1 MVGNGAMI
9 LLVDDE
15 KSILHALRGI
25 LEDEGYSVSTAE
37 DGESA
42 LATLEDVDP
51 DLVLLDIWLPGRDG
65 MSVLEEIK
73 TRWRHIPV
81 IMISGHGTIELAVG
95 AVKKGAFDFIEKP
108 LSLEKVLLTA
118 QNALR
123 LSRLEAENRILRKHI
138 QPRDEITGRAPV
150 IERLRSQ
157 IEIVAP
163 TSSWVLIQGENGT
176 GKEVVARAIFSGSK
190 LADKP
195 FVEVNCAAIP
205 EDLIESEL
213 FGHEKGAFT
222 GAVRLKEGKFYQ
234 ADGGTL
240 FLDEIGDM
248 SLSTQA
254 KILRIL
260 QEQKFQ
266 RIGGSET
273 IEVRVRVIAATNKDL
288 PEEISEG
295 RFREDL
301 YHRLNVIP
309 IVVPPLKDRLE
320 DIPVLV
326 EEFVDEFC
334 HRNGYP
340 RKEFDPAVIE
350 AFYAYDWPGNVRE
363 LKNMV
368 ERLLVLSPS
377 SRIRP
382 EDLQPPVWPLG
393 KPAPVLSE
401 QNLKTAREDFERVFI
416 EDKLRE
422 CGGNISKTAEH
433 IGLERSH
440 LHKKIKELGIR
451 VVRNG

>member
-1 MVGNGAMI
+1 MVGDGAMI

-37 DGESA
+37 EGETA
-42 LATLEDVDP
+42 LAVLEDVEP

-65 MSVLEEIK
+65 MRILEEIK
-73 TRWRHIPV
+73 TRWPHIPV

-123 LSRLEAENRILRKHI
+123 LSRLETENRILRKRI

-157 IEIVAP
+157 IDTVAP
-163 TSSWVLIQGENGT
+163 TSSWVLIQGKNGT
-176 GKEVVARAIFSGSK
+176 GKEVVARAIFSGSR

-222 GAVRLKEGKFYQ
+222 GALRLKEGKFHQ

-273 IEVRVRVIAATNKDL
+273 IEVRGPGHRRDQQGPSRGNPRGTLQGGLVSSAERDPHRRPV
-288 PEEISEG
+288 SEG
-295 RFREDL
+295 
-301 YHRLNVIP
+301 
-309 IVVPPLKDRLE
+309 PP
-320 DIPVLV
+320 
-326 EEFVDEFC
+326 
-334 HRNGYP
+334 
-340 RKEFDPAVIE
+340 
-350 AFYAYDWPGNVRE
+350 
-363 LKNMV
+363 
-368 ERLLVLSPS
+368 
-377 SRIRP
+377 
-382 EDLQPPVWPLG
+382 
-393 KPAPVLSE
+393 
-401 QNLKTAREDFERVFI
+401 
-416 EDKLRE
+416 
-422 CGGNISKTAEH
+422 
-433 IGLERSH
+433 
-440 LHKKIKELGIR
+440 
-451 VVRNG
+451 